1 MKIFFKTAIFV
12 MAMAISTNM
21 AFAQE
26 NPGAAGTPATTYLTI
41 KADAS
46 GIQDANQVRATVTW
60 YNDHNEII
68 KWPVTETVPKN
79 PSGLTV
85 LPVFMCMGSAA
96 YVKYFVE
103 ALAFGKVVATAC
115 GTYSVSPLYHNV
127 LTITSN
133 MWGNCFGSQPAFP
146 PPPDG
151 SE

>member
-1 MKIFFKTAIFV
+1 MKMFFKTAIFV
-12 MAMAISTNM
+12 MAMMISASM

-26 NPGAAGTPATTYLTI
+26 NPGATGTPASIYLTI

-46 GIQDANQVRATVTW
+46 DIDANQVRATVTW
-60 YNDHNEII
+60 YNGNTPV
-68 KWPVTETVPKN
+68 KGPVTTDPEPKN
-79 PSGLTV
+79 PSGYTV
-85 LPVFMCMGSAA
+85 LPDFMCMGFATH
-96 YVKYFVE
+96 VKYFVE
-103 ALAFGKVVATAC
+103 AINLFGTVVETSC